1 MLAPARRL
9 TQLFWSPNPVLGPVF
24 WPFSAAQCFG
34 LWLKAHVCYPLKAD
48 GRTAV
53 KLRTDQDVGH
63 ADTETPREQRGLLAH
78 PDTDYIAKL
87 VVNSSHKNQ
96 SW

>member
-1 MLAPARRL
+1 
-9 TQLFWSPNPVLGPVF
+9 
-24 WPFSAAQCFG
+24 
-34 LWLKAHVCYPLKAD
+34 
-48 GRTAV
+48 V